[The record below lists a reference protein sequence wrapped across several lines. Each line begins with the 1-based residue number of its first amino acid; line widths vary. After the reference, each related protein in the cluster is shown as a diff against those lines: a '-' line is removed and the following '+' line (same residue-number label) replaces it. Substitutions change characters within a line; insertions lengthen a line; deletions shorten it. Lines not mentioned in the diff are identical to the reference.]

1 MLFAKQLPRSAQ
13 GGMPRK
19 VFIKIITQKQ
29 AHIQTV
35 AAVAQQSTVAVD
47 IAEITNKQY
56 LEENHGIYA
65 GLAFVSVILSGGFVK
80 EIQRKF
86 SLYFPV
92 KIIFR
97 NQCIETELVEDFRC
111 VFFLSLHML
120 I

>member
-1 MLFAKQLPRSAQ
+1 
-13 GGMPRK
+13 MPGK

-47 IAEITNKQY
+47 IVEITNKQY
-56 LEENHGIYA
+56 LEENHGIDA
-65 GLAFVSVILSGGFVK
+65 GVAFFLVILSGGFVE

-86 SLYFPV
+86 GLEFPV

-97 NQCIETELVEDFRC
+97 QQSVQTELVEDFRC